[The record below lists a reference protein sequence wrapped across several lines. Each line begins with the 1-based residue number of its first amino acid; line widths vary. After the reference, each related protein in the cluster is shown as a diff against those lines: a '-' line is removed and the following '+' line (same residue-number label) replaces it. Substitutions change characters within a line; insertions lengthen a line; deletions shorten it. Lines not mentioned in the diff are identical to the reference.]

1 MPAAVSSRRAPGRA
15 PVSFADDAG
24 PAPAAAR
31 GEDSR
36 NPGIDALR
44 GLYILLVVVH
54 HVALRIPLKQT
65 ALADVLPARLLA
77 ALNWNGWSAVFVF
90 FVVSGF
96 LIAGHS
102 IRRWGSLER
111 PDFRAFYARRA
122 ARILPLLFALLVV
135 LSLLH
140 LAGAGDYVIHGEG
153 QSLGRALV
161 AVLGLHLNWYEGTTG
176 WLPGNWDVLWSLSI
190 EEVFYLGFPLACALL
205 RGERRILAAT
215 TLFALALPV
224 FLARLEGANEIWQ
237 EKAYLPGMAAIA
249 AGVAA
254 AIIAARKAPRPS
266 TARWLCVGGGF
277 GVLAAL
283 LWGPWLWRSF
293 GNGTMLVLTL
303 STAALLVGLQWRR
316 RHAPRAGGMRGLG
329 WLRAQGRLSYE
340 IYLTH
345 MFVVYAV
352 VGAFE
357 ATGGD
362 LRGGWMWFVPA
373 VFACWAL
380 GAVVERAVTTP
391 AGRWMLRRSRTDVET
406 VHPRQGEVAGQ

>member
-1 MPAAVSSRRAPGRA
+1 MPEAVPARRAPARA
-15 PVSFADDAG
+15 PVAFAGDA
-24 PAPAAAR
+24 A
-31 GEDSR
+31 R

-44 GLYILLVVVH
+44 GLSILLVVLH

-96 LIAGHS
+96 LIAGHA
-102 IRRWGSLER
+102 IARWGSLSR

-122 ARILPLLFALLVV
+122 SRILPLLLALLAV

-140 LAGAGDYVIHGEG
+140 LAGAKDYVIDGEG
-153 QSLGRALV
+153 QSLGRALL
-161 AVLGLHLNWYEGTTG
+161 AVLGLHLNWYEGATG

-190 EEVFYLGFPLACALL
+190 EEVFYLGFPLACVLL

-215 TLFALALPV
+215 ALLALALPV
-224 FLARLEGANEIWQ
+224 FLAQLEGASEIWQ

-254 AIIAARKAPRPS
+254 AIVAARAPARLS
-266 TARWLCVGGGF
+266 TARWLCAGGGF
-277 GVLAAL
+277 GLLAAL
-283 LWGPWLWRSF
+283 LWGPWLRRSL

-303 STAALLVGLQWRR
+303 STAALLVGLEWRR
-316 RHAPRAGGMRGLG
+316 RHAPHAAGLRGLG

-345 MFVVYAV
+345 MFVVYSLVA
-352 VGAFE
+352 AFK
-357 ATGGD
+357 AAGGEV
-362 LRGGWMWFVPA
+362 RNGWMWFVPA
-373 VFACWAL
+373 VLGCWAL
-380 GAVVERAVTTP
+380 GAVVERVVTRP
-391 AGRWMLRRSRTDVET
+391 AGRWTLQRWMPKPES
-406 VHPRQGEVAGQ
+406 VHAAQGDVAGR